1 MQHMP
6 HQQPSNRNETPMT
19 QTAYQFKE
27 RVIENLDALIERKT
41 SNRPN
46 SFHMLK
52 HFTPE
57 QLQEIRRFVN
67 SFEAETAY

>member
-1 MQHMP
+1 MK
-6 HQQPSNRNETPMT
+6 PSHIVKNPMT

-27 RVIENLDALIERKT
+27 RIIENLDALIERKT

-57 QLQEIRRFVN
+57 QLQEIRRFMN
-67 SFEAETAY
+67 SFEAEIERDH

>member
-1 MQHMP
+1 
-6 HQQPSNRNETPMT
+6 MT
-19 QTAYQFKE
+19 HTAYQFKE

-41 SNRPN
+41 SDRPN
-46 SFHMLK
+46 LFHMLK

-67 SFEAETAY
+67 SFEAELV